1 MRRLKFIATATLLGL
16 LTVSC
21 QDDNNESVTPNAY
34 QPIELTATE
43 TRLAMENNG
52 FAFRFFRAAVQTL
65 PESAQQQL
73 FVSPFSTSLALS
85 MLTNGAN
92 GMTEQELADALGF
105 SGFSLE
111 EINGYNRKLTTELT
125 TQDQTSRISLANS
138 LWLNEGFTALDS
150 YRQTLSDNYDAEVQT
165 VDFATALPAIN
176 GWCSEKTNGL
186 IPEILESLEPDA
198 AMVLM
203 NALYFKGA
211 WSEPFDPKATAQE
224 TFYNTDGTTTL
235 VELMHHT
242 GTYNY
247 LEQDGYQTARLPFG
261 NGAFS
266 LTILLPDEGNDLAD
280 CLANL
285 DEEKWQ
291 NLDADLE
298 RVAAELDVKLP
309 KFKTDSNNILNN
321 TIKALGIQQAFS
333 GSSDFSRLSEQSI
346 GINQIRQA
354 LSFSLDEK
362 GTEAAATTVIEGL
375 TTGGTIEP
383 AAPTPFH
390 VQRPFLCILSE
401 KSTGCILFIGKVEK
415 M

>member
-1 MRRLKFIATATLLGL
+1 
-16 LTVSC
+16 
-21 QDDNNESVTPNAY
+21 
-34 QPIELTATE
+34 
-43 TRLAMENNG
+43 MENNA
-52 FAFRFFRAAVQTL
+52 FAFRFFRAAMQTL
-65 PESAQQQL
+65 PKSAQQQL

-150 YRQTLSDNYDAEVQT
+150 YRQTLTDNYDAEVQT

-176 GWCSEKTNGL
+176 RWCAEKTNGL

-198 AMVLM
+198 TIVLM

-235 VELMHHT
+235 VELMHRT
-242 GTYNY
+242 GIYSY
-247 LEQDGYQTARLPFG
+247 VEQDGYQTVRMPFG

-298 RVAAELDVKLP
+298 RVTAELDVKMP

-333 GSSDFSRLSEQSI
+333 GNSDFSRLSEQPIVIS
-346 GINQIRQA
+346 QIRQA

-362 GTEAAATTVIEGL
+362 GTEAAAATVIEGL

-383 AAPTPFH
+383 EASIPFH
-390 VQRPFLCILSE
+390 VQHPFLCILSE